1 LLTAILSVIVVTLV
15 TTIPT
20 ILQFRSTLIE
30 EEFKMLNQVVG
41 IAYKEVNSVYEL
53 EKSGAI
59 THDEAIQRIQKT
71 IGNWTYEGED
81 YVFIIDSDYVA
92 IVHPTLA
99 GENTENIADSK
110 GTYIYKT
117 LVDQAK
123 KNGETT
129 LEYYWDNPNTK

>member
-1 LLTAILSVIVVTLV
+1 MRKRSIFTIFLLAAVISVIVVTLV
-15 TTIPT
+15 VTIPT
-20 ILQFRSTLIE
+20 ILHLKSTLQDL
-30 EEFKMLNQVVG
+30 EFQKINQIVG
-41 IAYKEVNSVYEL
+41 IAYKEVNSIYEL
-53 EKSGAI
+53 EKSGVI

-99 GENTENIADSK
+99 GEDTENIADSK

-123 KNGETT
+123 KNG
-129 LEYYWDNPNTK
+129 